1 MVPFSVERSAVFVVF
16 NCAKRSPTSVAGRF
30 LLAVK
35 LKPFTVTVSPVAM
48 LEKLIVAVDLVA
60 VTAGVMTSAVPWLNT
75 LVGVGPLPL
84 DNIKL
89 KALPLLSCAVGEAKP
104 EVSLPEILRCAL
116 AKLVMLTE
124 WLPVLAVAVVVTAM
138 AELWLT
144 RVVMA
149 LKSLWSLMPENAV
162 FKSFNTNLSAA

>member
-1 MVPFSVERSAVFVVF
+1 MKV
-16 NCAKRSPTSVAGRF
+16 
-30 LLAVK
+30 
-35 LKPFTVTVSPVAM
+35 KPFTVTDSPLAM
-48 LEKLIVAVDLVA
+48 GKKVRVAVDLVPGVVVVMVWPLLLGSGA
-60 VTAGVMTSAVPWLNT
+60 VVVTSAVPWLNT

-89 KALPLLSCAVGEAKP
+89 KALPLFSCAVGDAKP

-116 AKLVMLTE
+116 AKLVMFTE

>member
-16 NCAKRSPTSVAGRF
+16 NCAKRSPTSVAVRF

-35 LKPFTVTVSPVAM
+35 VKPFTATVSPVVM
-48 LEKLIVAVDLVA
+48 LEKLIVALDLVA

-84 DNIKL
+84 DRIKL
-89 KALPLLSCAVGEAKP
+89 KALPLFSCAVGEAKP

-116 AKLVMLTE
+116 AKLVIFTE

-138 AELWLT
+138 AEL
-144 RVVMA
+144 
-149 LKSLWSLMPENAV
+149 
-162 FKSFNTNLSAA
+162 